1 MMNLIIFGPP
11 GAGKGT
17 QAEFISASFGVAHIS
32 TGDMLREAVKNETET
47 GLLAKSYMDAGKL
60 VPDEVVIEIIRQKI
74 ENLGGAGFLLD
85 GFPRTAE
92 QARAL
97 DGMLESRRE
106 AIDAVL
112 SLEVDEEEIVKR
124 LLLRAETE
132 GRADDNEAVIRERMN
147 VYRRQTLPLAE
158 YYGNR
163 GVFRAIDGTG
173 TIDEVRGRIHSE
185 VSPPEKA

>member
-1 MMNLIIFGPP
+1 MNLIIFGPP

-32 TGDMLREAVKNETET
+32 TGDMLREAVRNRTET

-74 ENLGGAGFLLD
+74 EGLDGAGFLLD

-97 DGMLESRRE
+97 DSMLEGRRE

-112 SLEVDEEEIVKR
+112 SLEVDEEEIIKR
-124 LLLRAETE
+124 LLIRAETE
-132 GRADDNEAVIRERMN
+132 GRADDNEDVIRERMD
-147 VYRRQTLPLAE
+147 VYKRQTLPLAE
-158 YYGNR
+158 YYGDR
-163 GVFRAIDGTG
+163 GVFRPVDGTG

-185 VSPPEKA
+185 VSSPGGA